1 MITEHTFFRLLRGD
15 IVGYDYKK
23 IWCRQ
28 IDKIEF
34 YEGRMRVTCTNGN
47 VYTGKSNG
55 ACLGTDANGEDV
67 DGVSFTTD
75 EGNGYTLIESDIKS
89 IEYLDG
95 KPEE

>member
-1 MITEHTFFRLLRGD
+1 
-15 IVGYDYKK
+15 
-23 IWCRQ
+23 
-28 IDKIEF
+28 
-34 YEGRMRVTCTNGN
+34 MRVTCANGN

-67 DGVSFTTD
+67 DFVSFTTD